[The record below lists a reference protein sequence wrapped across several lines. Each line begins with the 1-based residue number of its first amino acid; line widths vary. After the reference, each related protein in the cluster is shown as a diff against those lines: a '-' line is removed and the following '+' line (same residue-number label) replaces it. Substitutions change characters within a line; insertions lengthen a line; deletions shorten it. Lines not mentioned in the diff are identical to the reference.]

1 MRISDWSSD
10 VCSSDLGQGRRPI
23 CRHRP
28 AGRASQRGCRPGVF
42 GGREVLTTPSRGREG
57 KYYCGVVTV
66 ASWPGPSGTARMV
79 WVVVPLSTTSVSG
92 DPTTERRSEEHTS
105 ELQSLMRISYAVCCL
120 KKKNTIPR

>member
-1 MRISDWSSD
+1 MRRLWERVAGGRGDAGA
-10 VCSSDLGQGRRPI
+10 GQGRRPI

-92 DPTTERRSEEHTS
+92 G
-105 ELQSLMRISYAVCCL
+105 RIGRAHV
-120 KKKNTIPR
+120 

>member
-92 DPTTERRSEEHTS
+92 DPTTERAPGAAETS
-105 ELQSLMRISYAVCCL
+105 DRKRVVVGKGGGERV
-120 KKKNTIPR
+120 